1 MNSDVPPGGRISGF
15 RLARLLGEWRRRGA
29 RHGSTD
35 LAAAIR
41 MLVLDGRLPAGTRLP
56 AERELAE
63 VLPVSRTM
71 ITAALDQLRSEG
83 LVASRRGAGTWISLP
98 TASLGVVPDTPL
110 VGHSMVDFARAAPP
124 ALPGVLAAFDQVRR
138 YLPEHLADHGYYEHG
153 LPELR
158 RRIADRYAARGLPT
172 SPDQIVVTSGA
183 QHALALTL
191 RLFTGPGDRV
201 LVEQPSYP
209 NALDAIKAVSA
220 IPVPVAMTDTGWD
233 LPGIAAALRQ
243 AAPRM
248 AYLVVDFHNPT
259 AHRLDAE
266 GRAELADT
274 ARRAR
279 TPLVIDETVAE
290 LDLDGDP
297 LDGPPPMAAFAEDLV
312 VTLGSASK
320 SHWGGLRVGWIR
332 ATPEI
337 VHRLISTRTALDLG
351 SAVVEQLVLAELLA
365 DPEPALRER
374 RAQLAA
380 QRDVLMDG
388 LREHCPTWRFRRPE
402 GGLSVWCELDAPV
415 STRIAVV
422 AQNHGI
428 RLAPG
433 SRFGAHGGFERRLRL
448 PYVQPPDVLRDAVR
462 RLGLVAASV
471 TGTAAPTDSDDLAV
485 PVA

>member
-1 MNSDVPPGGRISGF
+1 MNLDVPPGGRISGF

-29 RHGSTD
+29 RHGSVD

-83 LVASRRGAGTWISLP
+83 LVASRRGAGSWISLP
-98 TASLGVVPDTPL
+98 TGALGVVPDTPL
-110 VGHSMVDFARAAPP
+110 VGHGTVDFARAAPP

-158 RRIADRYAARGLPT
+158 QRIADRYAARGLPT

-248 AYLVVDFHNPT
+248 AYVVVDFHNPT

-279 TPLVIDETVAE
+279 TPLVVDETVVE

-297 LDGPPPMAAFAEDLV
+297 LDGPPPMAKFADDLV

-332 ATPEI
+332 ASPEV

-380 QRDVLMDG
+380 RRDVLMEG

-402 GGLSVWCELDAPV
+402 GGLSVWCELDGPV

-433 SRFGAHGGFERRLRL
+433 SRFGAHGGFERWLRL
-448 PYVQPPDVLRDAVR
+448 PFVQPPEVLRDAVR

-471 TGTAAPTDSDDLAV
+471 AGPGMSADADLTV

>member
-1 MNSDVPPGGRISGF
+1 MSPEVPPGGRISGF

-29 RHGSTD
+29 RQGSSD

-41 MLVLDGRLPAGTRLP
+41 LLVLDGRLPAGTRLP
-56 AERELAE
+56 AERELADA
-63 VLPVSRTM
+63 LPVSRTM
-71 ITAALDQLRSEG
+71 ITAALDQLREEG
-83 LVASRRGAGTWISLP
+83 LVASRRGAGSWISLP
-98 TASLGVVPDTPL
+98 TGALGIVPDTPL

-124 ALPGVLAAFDQVRR
+124 ALPGLLAAFDSVRR
-138 YLPEHLADHGYYEHG
+138 HLPEHLADHGYYEHG
-153 LPELR
+153 HPDLR
-158 RRIADRYAARGLPT
+158 RAIAARYEARGLPT

-183 QHALALTL
+183 QHALALVL

-243 AAPRM
+243 AAPRL

-259 AHRLDAE
+259 AHRMDEA
-266 GRAELADT
+266 GRSELADT

-279 TPLVIDETVAE
+279 TPLVIDETVCE

-297 LDGPPPMAAFAEDLV
+297 LDGPPPMAKFAEDLV
-312 VTLGSASK
+312 ITLGSASK
-320 SHWGGLRVGWIR
+320 SHWGGLRIGWIR
-332 ATPEI
+332 ATPEV
-337 VHRLISTRTALDLG
+337 VHRLISTRAALDLG
-351 SAVVEQLVLAELLA
+351 SAVVDQLVLAELLA
-365 DPEPALRER
+365 NPDPALRER
-374 RAQLAA
+374 RAGLAG
-380 QRDVLMDG
+380 QRDVLMAG
-388 LREHCPTWRFRRPE
+388 LREHCPTWNFRRPA
-402 GGLSVWCELDAPV
+402 GGLSLWCELDAPV

-433 SRFGAHGGFERRLRL
+433 SRFGAHGGFERWLRL
-448 PYVQPPDVLRDAVR
+448 PFVQPPDVLRDAAR
-462 RLGLVAASV
+462 RLGLVAAAV
-471 TGTAAPTDSDDLAV
+471 AGTGVAAEEDLAV

>member
-1 MNSDVPPGGRISGF
+1 MTVPGGRISGF

-29 RHGSTD
+29 RQGSAD

-41 MLVLDGRLPAGTRLP
+41 LLVLDGRLPAGTRLP

-63 VLPVSRTM
+63 ALPVSRTM

-98 TASLGVVPDTPL
+98 TGTLGITPDTPL
-110 VGHSMVDFARAAPP
+110 VGHSMIDFARAAPP
-124 ALPGVLAAFDQVRR
+124 ALPGVLTAFDNVRR
-138 YLPEHLADHGYYEHG
+138 RLPEQLADHGYYEHG
-153 LPELR
+153 HPDLR
-158 RRIADRYAARGLPT
+158 ARIAARYEMRGVPT
-172 SPDQIVVTSGA
+172 SPDQIVITSGA
-183 QHALALTL
+183 QHALAMTL
-191 RLFTGPGDRV
+191 RLLTGPGDRV

-233 LPGIAAALRQ
+233 LPGMAAALRQ

-248 AYLVVDFHNPT
+248 AYVVVDFHNPT
-259 AHRLDAE
+259 AHRLDAA
-266 GRAELADT
+266 GRVELADI

-279 TPLVIDETVAE
+279 TPLVVDETVVE

-297 LDGPPPMAAFAEDLV
+297 LDGPPPMAALADDLV
-312 VTLGSASK
+312 ITLGSASK
-320 SHWGGLRVGWIR
+320 SHWGGLRIGWIR
-332 ATPEI
+332 ASPEV
-337 VHRLISTRTALDLG
+337 VHRLVSTRTALDLG
-351 SAVVEQLVLAELLA
+351 SAVVDQLVLADLLA
-365 DPEPALRER
+365 DPDPALRER
-374 RAQLAA
+374 RAQLAS
-380 QRDVLMDG
+380 QRDVLMAG
-388 LREHCPTWRFRRPE
+388 LREHCPTWRFTRPA
-402 GGLSVWCELDAPV
+402 GGLSVWCELDAPI

-422 AQNHGI
+422 AQNHGL

-433 SRFGAHGGFERRLRL
+433 ARFGPHGGFERWLRL

-471 TGTAAPTDSDDLAV
+471 NGTGVSIEEDVAI

>member
-1 MNSDVPPGGRISGF
+1 M
-15 RLARLLGEWRRRGA
+15 LGEWRRRGA
-29 RHGSTD
+29 RHGSAD

-41 MLVLDGRLPAGTRLP
+41 LLVLDGRLPAGTRLP

-83 LVASRRGAGTWISLP
+83 LVASRRGAGSWISLP
-98 TASLGVVPDTPL
+98 TGMMGVAPDTPL

-153 LPELR
+153 LPDLR
-158 RRIADRYAARGLPT
+158 KRIADRYAARGLPT
-172 SPDQIVVTSGA
+172 SPDQIVITSGA

-233 LPGIAAALRQ
+233 LPGMAAALRQ

-248 AYLVVDFHNPT
+248 AYVVVDFHNPT
-259 AHRLDAE
+259 AHRLDAG

-279 TPLVIDETVAE
+279 TPLVVDETVVE

-297 LDGPPPMAAFAEDLV
+297 LDGPPPVAKFADDLV

-332 ATPEI
+332 ASPEV

-365 DPEPALRER
+365 YPDPALRER

-380 QRDVLMDG
+380 QRDVLMAG
-388 LREHCPTWRFRRPE
+388 LREHCPTWRVRRPG
-402 GGLSVWCELDAPV
+402 GGLSLWCELDAPV

-433 SRFGAHGGFERRLRL
+433 SRFGVHGGFERWLRL
-448 PYVQPPDVLRDAVR
+448 PFVQPPDVLRDAAR
-462 RLGLVAASV
+462 RLGLVAAAVAGS
-471 TGTAAPTDSDDLAV
+471 GMADAADLDV

>member
-1 MNSDVPPGGRISGF
+1 MNHDVPPGGRISGF

-29 RHGSTD
+29 RQGSAD

-56 AERELAE
+56 AEREMADA
-63 VLPVSRTM
+63 LPVSRTM

-83 LVASRRGAGTWISLP
+83 LVASRRGAGSWISLP
-98 TASLGVVPDTPL
+98 TGSLGIVPDTPL

-124 ALPGVLAAFDQVRR
+124 AIPGMLAAFDAMRMR
-138 YLPEHLADHGYYEHG
+138 LPEQLVDHGYYEHG
-153 LPELR
+153 LPDLR
-158 RRIADRYAARGLPT
+158 RRIAQRYEARGLPT

-183 QHALALTL
+183 QHALALAL
-191 RLFTGPGDRV
+191 RLLTGPGDRV

-209 NALDAIKAVSA
+209 NALDAIKSVSA
-220 IPVPVAMTDTGWD
+220 IPVPVAMTPTGWD
-233 LPGIAAALRQ
+233 LPGIAAAFRQ

-248 AYLVVDFHNPT
+248 AYLVLDFHNPT

-266 GRAELADT
+266 GRAELADI

-279 TPLVIDETVAE
+279 TPLVIDETVVE

-297 LDGPPPMAAFAEDLV
+297 LDGPPPMASFAEDLV
-312 VTLGSASK
+312 ITLGSASK
-320 SHWGGLRVGWIR
+320 AYWGGLRIGWIR
-332 ATPEI
+332 ASPEV
-337 VHRLISTRTALDLG
+337 VHRLVSTRTALDLG
-351 SAVVEQLVLAELLA
+351 SAVFEQMVLAELMTDPDAALA
-365 DPEPALRER
+365 GR
-374 RAQLAA
+374 RALLGT
-380 QRDVLMDG
+380 QRDVLMAG
-388 LREHCPTWRFRRPE
+388 LREHCPQWRFRRPP
-402 GGLSVWCELDAPV
+402 GGLSVWCELDAPI
-415 STRIAVV
+415 STRVAVV

-433 SRFGAHGGFERRLRL
+433 ARFGAHGGFERWLRL
-448 PYVQPPDVLRDAVR
+448 PYVLPSDVLRDAVR

-471 TGTAAPTDSDDLAV
+471 TGSTLTIEADATI

>member
-1 MNSDVPPGGRISGF
+1 
-15 RLARLLGEWRRRGA
+15 
-29 RHGSTD
+29 
-35 LAAAIR
+35 

-56 AERELAE
+56 AEREMAE

-71 ITAALDQLRSEG
+71 ITAALDQLRAEG
-83 LVASRRGAGTWISLP
+83 LVASRRGAGSWISLP
-98 TASLGVVPDTPL
+98 TGMLGIVPDSRLT
-110 VGHSMVDFARAAPP
+110 GKGMVDFARAAPP
-124 ALPGVLAAFDQVRR
+124 ALPGVPAAFDQVRR
-138 YLPEHLADHGYYEHG
+138 YLPDYLADHGYYEHG
-153 LPELR
+153 VLELR
-158 RRIADRYAARGLPT
+158 ERIAARYAARGLPT
-172 SPDQIVVTSGA
+172 TPDQIVITSGA

-191 RLFTGPGDRV
+191 RLLTGPGDRV

-220 IPVPVAMTDTGWD
+220 IPVPVALTDTGWD

-248 AYLVVDFHNPT
+248 AYVVIDFHNPT

-266 GRAELADT
+266 GRAELADI

-279 TPLVIDETVAE
+279 TPLVVDETMVE
-290 LDLDGDP
+290 LDLEGDP
-297 LDGPPPMAAFAEDLV
+297 LDGPPPLASFAEDVV

-320 SHWGGLRVGWIR
+320 SHWGGLRIGWIR
-332 ATPEI
+332 ATPEV
-337 VHRLISTRTALDLG
+337 VHRLVSTRPALDLG

-365 DPEPALRER
+365 DPEPALRQR
-374 RAQLAA
+374 RTQLAA
-380 QRDVLMDG
+380 QRDVLMEG
-388 LREHCPTWRFRRPE
+388 LREHCPTWRFRKPE
-402 GGLSVWCELDAPV
+402 GGLGVWCELDAPV

-433 SRFGAHGGFERRLRL
+433 SRFGAHGGFERWLRL
-448 PYVQPPDVLRDAVR
+448 PFVQPADVLRDVTR

-471 TGTAAPTDSDDLAV
+471 AGTGVANEEDITV

>member
-1 MNSDVPPGGRISGF
+1 MSAEVPPGGRISGF
-15 RLARLLGEWRRRGA
+15 RLARLLGEWRRSGA
-29 RHGSTD
+29 RHGTAD
-35 LAAAIR
+35 LAAAVR

-56 AERELAE
+56 AERELAQ

-98 TASLGVVPDTPL
+98 TGALGVVPDTPL
-110 VGHSMVDFARAAPP
+110 VGSSMVDFARAAPP

-138 YLPEHLADHGYYEHG
+138 FLPDHLADHGYFEHG
-153 LPELR
+153 VPELR
-158 RRIADRYAARGLPT
+158 KRIAERYAARGLPT

-220 IPVPVAMTDTGWD
+220 IPVPVAMTETGWD

-248 AYLVVDFHNPT
+248 AYVVVDFHNPT

-266 GRAELADT
+266 GRAELVET

-279 TPLVIDETVAE
+279 TPLVVDETLVE

-297 LDGPPPMAAFAEDLV
+297 SAGPPPTAAFGEDLV

-320 SHWGGLRVGWIR
+320 SHWGGLRIGWIR
-332 ATPEI
+332 ATPEV

-380 QRDVLMDG
+380 QRDVLIEG
-388 LREHCPTWRFRRPE
+388 LREHCPTWRFRRPA

-433 SRFGAHGGFERRLRL
+433 SRFGVHGGFERWLRL
-448 PYVQPPDVLRDAVR
+448 PFVQPADVLRDAAR

-471 TGTAAPTDSDDLAV
+471 AGTGLGGDADLAV

>member
-1 MNSDVPPGGRISGF
+1 MNPDVPPGGRISGF

-29 RHGSTD
+29 RHGSAD

-98 TASLGVVPDTPL
+98 TGTLGVEPDTPL

-153 LPELR
+153 LPGLR
-158 RRIADRYAARGLPT
+158 RRIADRYTARGLPT

-248 AYLVVDFHNPT
+248 AYVVVDFHNPT

-279 TPLVIDETVAE
+279 TPLVVDETVVE

-297 LDGPPPMAAFAEDLV
+297 LDGPPPMAKFADDLV

-320 SHWGGLRVGWIR
+320 SHWGGLRIGWIR
-332 ATPEI
+332 ASPEV

-380 QRDVLMDG
+380 QRDVLLAG
-388 LREHCPTWRFRRPE
+388 LREHCPTWRVRRPG
-402 GGLSVWCELDAPV
+402 GGLSLWCELDGPV

-433 SRFGAHGGFERRLRL
+433 SRFGVHGGFERWLRL
-448 PYVQPPDVLRDAVR
+448 PFVQPPEVLRDAVR

-471 TGTAAPTDSDDLAV
+471 AGPEVSADAELTV

>member
-29 RHGSTD
+29 RHGSAD

-41 MLVLDGRLPAGTRLP
+41 LLVLDGRLPAGTRLP

-83 LVASRRGAGTWISLP
+83 LVASRRGAGSWISLP
-98 TASLGVVPDTPL
+98 TGMMGVAPDTPL

-153 LPELR
+153 LPDLR
-158 RRIADRYAARGLPT
+158 KRIADRYAARGLPT
-172 SPDQIVVTSGA
+172 SPDQIVITSGA

-233 LPGIAAALRQ
+233 LPGMAAALRQ

-248 AYLVVDFHNPT
+248 AYVVVDFHNPT
-259 AHRLDAE
+259 AHRLDAG

-279 TPLVIDETVAE
+279 TPLVVDETVVE

-297 LDGPPPMAAFAEDLV
+297 LDGPPPVAKFADDLV

-332 ATPEI
+332 ASPEV

-365 DPEPALRER
+365 YPDPALRER

-380 QRDVLMDG
+380 QRDVLMAG
-388 LREHCPTWRFRRPE
+388 LREHCPTWRVRRPG
-402 GGLSVWCELDAPV
+402 GGLSLWCELDAPV

-433 SRFGAHGGFERRLRL
+433 SRFGVHGGFERWLRL
-448 PYVQPPDVLRDAVR
+448 PFVQPPDVLRDAAR
-462 RLGLVAASV
+462 RLGLVAAAVAGS
-471 TGTAAPTDSDDLAV
+471 GMADAADLDV

>member
-1 MNSDVPPGGRISGF
+1 MNHDVPPGGRISGF

-29 RHGSTD
+29 RQGSAD

-56 AERELAE
+56 AEREMADA
-63 VLPVSRTM
+63 LPVSRTM
-71 ITAALDQLRSEG
+71 VTAALDQLRSEG
-83 LVASRRGAGTWISLP
+83 LVASRRGAGSWISLP
-98 TASLGVVPDTPL
+98 TGSLGIAPDTPL

-124 ALPGVLAAFDQVRR
+124 AIPGTLAAFDSTRLR
-138 YLPEHLADHGYYEHG
+138 LPEQLADHGYYEHG

-158 RRIADRYAARGLPT
+158 RRIAARFEARGLPT

-183 QHALALTL
+183 QHALALVL
-191 RLFTGPGDRV
+191 RLLAGPGDRV

-209 NALDAIKAVSA
+209 NALDSIKAVSA
-220 IPVPVAMTDTGWD
+220 IPVPVAMTPTGWD

-248 AYLVVDFHNPT
+248 AYLVLDFHNPT

-266 GRAELADT
+266 GRAELAGI

-279 TPLVIDETVAE
+279 TPLVVDETVVE

-297 LDGPPPMAAFAEDLV
+297 LDGPPPMASYAEDLV

-320 SHWGGLRVGWIR
+320 AYWGGLRIGWIR
-332 ATPEI
+332 ASAEI

-351 SAVVEQLVLAELLA
+351 SAVVEQLVLADLMADPDQALAGRRALLA
-365 DPEPALRER
+365 T
-374 RAQLAA
+374 
-380 QRDVLMDG
+380 QRDVLMAG
-388 LREHCPTWRFRRPE
+388 LREHCPQWRFRRPS
-402 GGLSVWCELDAPV
+402 GGLSVWCELDAPI
-415 STRIAVV
+415 STRVAVV

-433 SRFGAHGGFERRLRL
+433 SRFGAHGGFERWLRL
-448 PYVQPPDVLRDAVR
+448 PYVLPADVLRDAVR

-471 TGTAAPTDSDDLAV
+471 AGAGVPGEVDATM

>member
-1 MNSDVPPGGRISGF
+1 MNSDIPPGGRVSGF
-15 RLARLLGEWRRRGA
+15 RLARLLGEWRRRGT
-29 RHGSTD
+29 RHGSAD

-41 MLVLDGRLPAGTRLP
+41 MLVLDGQLPAGTRLP

-83 LVASRRGAGTWISLP
+83 LVASRRGAGSWISLP
-98 TASLGVVPDTPL
+98 TGASGAVPDSPPAGRGT
-110 VGHSMVDFARAAPP
+110 VDFARAAPP

-138 YLPEHLADHGYYEHG
+138 YLPDHLAEHGYFEQG
-153 LPELR
+153 VPELR
-158 RRIADRYAARGLPT
+158 QRIADRYAARGLPT

-248 AYLVVDFHNPT
+248 AYVVVDFHNPT

-279 TPLVIDETVAE
+279 TPLVVDETVVE

-297 LDGPPPMAAFAEDLV
+297 LDGPPPLAKFADDLV

-332 ATPEI
+332 ASAEV

-365 DPEPALRER
+365 DPDPALRAR

-380 QRDVLMDG
+380 QRDVLLEG
-388 LREHCPTWRFRRPE
+388 LREHCPTWRFRKPA

-433 SRFGAHGGFERRLRL
+433 SRFGAHGGFERWLRL
-448 PYVQPPDVLRDAVR
+448 PFAQPPDVLRDAVR

-471 TGTAAPTDSDDLAV
+471 KGPTMPTDADLDV

>member
-1 MNSDVPPGGRISGF
+1 MTVPGGRISGF
-15 RLARLLGEWRRRGA
+15 RLAHLLGEWRRRGA
-29 RHGSTD
+29 RQGSAD

-41 MLVLDGRLPAGTRLP
+41 LLVLDGRLPAGTRLP

-63 VLPVSRTM
+63 ALPVSRTM

-83 LVASRRGAGTWISLP
+83 LVASRRGAGSWISLP
-98 TASLGVVPDTPL
+98 TGTLGITPDTPL
-110 VGHSMVDFARAAPP
+110 VGHSMIDFARAAPP
-124 ALPGVLAAFDQVRR
+124 ALPGVLEAFDTVRR
-138 YLPEHLADHGYYEHG
+138 RLPEHLADHGYYEHG
-153 LPELR
+153 HPDLR
-158 RRIADRYAARGLPT
+158 QRVADRYAARGLPT
-172 SPDQIVVTSGA
+172 SPDQIVITSGA
-183 QHALALTL
+183 QHALAMTL
-191 RLFTGPGDRV
+191 RLLTGPGDRV

-248 AYLVVDFHNPT
+248 AYLVLDFHNPT
-259 AHRLDAE
+259 AHRLDAA
-266 GRAELADT
+266 GRAELADI

-279 TPLVIDETVAE
+279 TPLVVDETVAE

-297 LDGPPPMAAFAEDLV
+297 LAGPPPMAAFAEDLV
-312 VTLGSASK
+312 ITLGSASK
-320 SHWGGLRVGWIR
+320 SHWGGLRIGWIR
-332 ATPEI
+332 ASPEV
-337 VHRLISTRTALDLG
+337 VHRLVSTRTALDLG
-351 SAVVEQLVLAELLA
+351 SAVVDQLVLAELLA
-365 DPEPALRER
+365 DPDPALRDR
-374 RAQLAA
+374 RVRLAS

-388 LREHCPTWRFRRPE
+388 LREHCPSWRFTRPT

-422 AQNHGI
+422 AQNHGL

-433 SRFGAHGGFERRLRL
+433 SRFGAHGGFERWLRL
-448 PYVQPPDVLRDAVR
+448 PYVQSPEVLRDAVQ

-471 TGTAAPTDSDDLAV
+471 TGTGAATEEDVAI

>member
-1 MNSDVPPGGRISGF
+1 MGTEIPPGGRISGF

-29 RHGSTD
+29 RQGSAD

-41 MLVLDGRLPAGTRLP
+41 LLVLDGRLPAGTRLP
-56 AERELAE
+56 AERELADA
-63 VLPVSRTM
+63 LPVSRTM
-71 ITAALDQLRSEG
+71 ITAALDQLREEG
-83 LVASRRGAGTWISLP
+83 LVASRRGAGSWISLP
-98 TASLGVVPDTPL
+98 TGALGILPDTPL

-124 ALPGVLAAFDQVRR
+124 ALPGVLAAFDSVRR
-138 YLPEHLADHGYYEHG
+138 RLPEHLADHGYYEHG
-153 LPELR
+153 HPDLR
-158 RRIADRYAARGLPT
+158 RAIAARYEARGLPT

-183 QHALALTL
+183 QHALALVL
-191 RLFTGPGDRV
+191 RLLTGPGDRV

-209 NALDAIKAVSA
+209 NALDAIKSVSA

-243 AAPRM
+243 AAPRL

-259 AHRLDAE
+259 AHRLDAG

-279 TPLVIDETVAE
+279 TPLVVDETVYE

-297 LDGPPPMAAFAEDLV
+297 LDGPPPMAKFAEDLV
-312 VTLGSASK
+312 ITLGSASK
-320 SHWGGLRVGWIR
+320 SHWGGLRIGWIR
-332 ATPEI
+332 ATPEV

-351 SAVVEQLVLAELLA
+351 SAVVDQLVLAELLA
-365 DPEPALRER
+365 DPDPALRER
-374 RAQLAA
+374 RAELAER
-380 QRDVLMDG
+380 RDVLMAG
-388 LREHCPTWRFRRPE
+388 LREHCPTWRFRRPA

-433 SRFGAHGGFERRLRL
+433 ARFGAHGGLERWLRL
-448 PYVQPPDVLRDAVR
+448 PFVQPPDVLRDAAK

-471 TGTAAPTDSDDLAV
+471 TGVGVPVESDLAV

>member
-1 MNSDVPPGGRISGF
+1 MTVPGGRISGF

-29 RHGSTD
+29 RHGSAD

-41 MLVLDGRLPAGTRLP
+41 LLVLDGRLPAGTRLP
-56 AERELAE
+56 AEREMADA
-63 VLPVSRTM
+63 LPVSRTM

-83 LVASRRGAGTWISLP
+83 LVASRRGAGSWITLP
-98 TASLGVVPDTPL
+98 TGMLGITPDTPL
-110 VGHSMVDFARAAPP
+110 VGHSMIDFARAAPP
-124 ALPGVLAAFDQVRR
+124 ALPGVLDAFDNVRR
-138 YLPEHLADHGYYEHG
+138 RLPEHLVDHGYYEHG
-153 LPELR
+153 HPDLR
-158 RRIADRYAARGLPT
+158 RRIAARYEARGLPT
-172 SPDQIVVTSGA
+172 SPDQIVITSGA
-183 QHALALTL
+183 QHALAMAL
-191 RLFTGPGDRV
+191 RLLTGPGDRV

-233 LPGIAAALRQ
+233 LPGMAAALRQ

-248 AYLVVDFHNPT
+248 AYVVLDFHNPT
-259 AHRLDAE
+259 AHRLDAA
-266 GRAELADT
+266 GRAELADI

-279 TPLVIDETVAE
+279 TPLVVDETVVE

-312 VTLGSASK
+312 ITLGSASK
-320 SHWGGLRVGWIR
+320 SHWGGLRIGWIR
-332 ATPEI
+332 ASAEV
-337 VHRLISTRTALDLG
+337 VHRLVSTRTALDLG
-351 SAVVEQLVLAELLA
+351 SAVVDQLVLADLLA
-365 DPEPALRER
+365 DPDPALRER
-374 RAQLAA
+374 RAHLAS
-380 QRDVLMDG
+380 QRDVLMAG
-388 LREHCPTWRFRRPE
+388 LREHCPNWRFTRPA

-422 AQNHGI
+422 AQNHGL

-433 SRFGAHGGFERRLRL
+433 SRFGAHGGFERWLRL

-471 TGTAAPTDSDDLAV
+471 AGTGPTSEEDVTV